1 MKTTENPKAMSKAQ
15 LADAYGVHPTTL
27 RKWLQMVPNLGL
39 QDGQR
44 ILTPRQVQLVFEH
57 LGEPT

>member
-1 MKTTENPKAMSKAQ
+1 MSKAQ